1 MVKIADEVYSIA
13 KQIEKNAG
21 KFNSSEFQS

>member
-13 KQIEKNAG
+13 KQIEQNAG
-21 KFNSSEFQS
+21 KINSSEFQS